1 MKRSSA
7 SFVLGKMQIE
17 ITMIYLHAHN
27 RRAKIKE
34 KTIVSKDVKQL
45 EVSCSANGLVN

>member
-1 MKRSSA
+1 MKRSST

-27 RRAKIKE
+27 RRAKVKE
-34 KTIVSKDVKQL
+34 KTVASKDVKQL
-45 EVSCSANGLVN
+45 EVPGSANGLVN